1 MLRTTSYIR
10 DSATNRVMVSKANG
24 YPIQGGLKDMGRTI
38 PKHVLGW
45 GSNFRFKNFSVA
57 MNWEYRGGNVM
68 FSQLGRDMTFTGAGK
83 WTEDRTPHIFPNSA
97 YDDGTGKVV
106 ANNDVNVLEP
116 EYGLWVDYYRFIA
129 ENFVTKAW
137 FIKLRDV
144 NITYNFPQS
153 MMAKSKIFGGASVGL
168 YGRNLITIVDKNNFY
183 TDPEFSFTTGNGQ
196 GINTTSQTPPV
207 RQYGINI
214 NLIFQ

>member
-1 MLRTTSYIR
+1 
-10 DSATNRVMVSKANG
+10 
-24 YPIQGGLKDMGRTI
+24 MGRTI
-38 PKHVLGW
+38 PKHILGW
-45 GSNFRFKNFSVA
+45 GTNLRWKNLSFA
-57 MNWEYRGGNVM
+57 TNWEYRGGNVM
-68 FSQLGRDMTFTGAGK
+68 FSQLGRDMTFTGSGK

-97 YDDGTGKVV
+97 YNDGTGKIV

-116 EYGLWVDYYRFIA
+116 EYALWVDYYRLIA

-144 NITYNFPQS
+144 NLTYTFSPTMIS
-153 MMAKSKIFGGASVGL
+153 RTKIFGGASIGV
-168 YGRNLITIVDKNNFY
+168 YGRNLLTIVDKNNFY

-196 GINTTSQTPPV
+196 GINDTGQTPPV